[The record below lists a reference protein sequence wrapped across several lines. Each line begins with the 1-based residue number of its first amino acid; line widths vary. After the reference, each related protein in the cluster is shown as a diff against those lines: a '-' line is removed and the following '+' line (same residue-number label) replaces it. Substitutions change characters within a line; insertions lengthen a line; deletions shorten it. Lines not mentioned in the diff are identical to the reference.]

1 MFTKKVSSMKKLIQ
15 KKYWV
20 LFQKSFYEVHS
31 LIFEQNAEI
40 TIHVPEKGGSLQR
53 HKKRIK

>member
-1 MFTKKVSSMKKLIQ
+1 MKKLMQ
-15 KKYWV
+15 KNYWV